1 MGRKRAAQNDGTK
14 SNKKPLLILDNENAA
29 KNALVAEFELY
40 VKRRLLDTKP
50 EKLKTE
56 LMSKTKVPRGIV
68 ASIEQQCN
76 WNAGNFGSKFR
87 SLKNIDVWHEFIR
100 TSFNNLAS
108 QVPAEVSSTS
118 EKPSSST
125 VGVASSSSKPSS
137 LRKEEIRSC
146 HKSLTSILM
155 PLIRNDNDLQSTIFA
170 TIKNTMQAVT
180 QYSQDMAAL
189 VQASIIKFVTTP
201 EADWYSSVPLPTK
214 AIDLVPSFAWRENTI
229 LNDGYLPGLPPPD
242 KPLASKLFDLRHIQ
256 HLKSCHYGRC
266 QQSNA
271 NNLVWTSL
279 DDDWTP
285 GTISPLVTTSLQ
297 AIYNNKLETDLKN
310 LFNGP
315 SFKKMVRYVLR
326 LLLRLHLA
334 PLREQRY
341 HAAKAKAAN
350 EKAKKIEAVYQ
361 SKQKQLKSKWN
372 GVRNALRRQQ
382 WELQKKT
389 EKIKLSDH
397 QRQGYEARIGHL
409 TKVLG
414 SLKEDRERLKR
425 EDCDEQAEKDTSS
438 SSKTSSGFAAEEAS
452 HNDVPDN
459 EGDDVK
465 EELDEMAVHD
475 DLNST
480 GYELDEIVTDKSNDD
495 ISARRLGTLQGILTR
510 MIYNEN
516 VSSLTEDV
524 MKSYT
529 KKLDL
534 SDKESQALKLIYSN
548 IKPFIISVDQPKYC
562 RVNLLFFGNALLR
575 LCGYHQFCMRYAPA
589 VSTGSLYAL
598 SIDAAVIYEL
608 FGKPLDMKRS
618 QGITSANEAR
628 RRKDQVF
635 GCLFDMSAINSI
647 CQKNGI
653 EFMHR
658 MDISPANDASMQGQ
672 TVKPRQISLYAQRLK
687 QEQSNPVPPST
698 PHSLDTLMTN
708 IAEKEKER
716 DRLSRTKRDCSN
728 ALMKHRQ
735 SMKNND
741 PAAQKFDDVKV
752 ERTLKNSLQQA
763 TRDVHSVQDGL
774 ANLRSTRYTLQKAE
788 EEQAKKGKKKS
799 KDKESPLPPTELKKT
814 TRVEEDPRHTILK
827 IDTNDLLISGTDYG
841 VVTLATTVT
850 HSVSDLEA
858 IKAGQMVRLGKPTL
872 ITARDISWKTGQH
885 QFNKKMKHD
894 KAKSPSGQAAQQAET
909 IVAENILSTAFNLET
924 FQDRYDRIREQTP
937 AIRAFYHQPK
947 FERRRR
953 LIAWRTKLVKTKIV
967 HSIAL
972 ITNEART
979 SMVCPYCRE
988 RIIHPRKL
996 TMGKR
1001 KLNLGTSCCANP
1013 NCACYKECKN
1023 SFGRDT
1029 LSATCIAL
1037 RAYGQLT
1044 KDPIF

>member
-1 MGRKRAAQNDGTK
+1 
-14 SNKKPLLILDNENAA
+14 
-29 KNALVAEFELY
+29 
-40 VKRRLLDTKP
+40 
-50 EKLKTE
+50 
-56 LMSKTKVPRGIV
+56 
-68 ASIEQQCN
+68 
-76 WNAGNFGSKFR
+76 
-87 SLKNIDVWHEFIR
+87 
-100 TSFNNLAS
+100 
-108 QVPAEVSSTS
+108 
-118 EKPSSST
+118 
-125 VGVASSSSKPSS
+125 
-137 LRKEEIRSC
+137 
-146 HKSLTSILM
+146 
-155 PLIRNDNDLQSTIFA
+155 
-170 TIKNTMQAVT
+170 
-180 QYSQDMAAL
+180 
-189 VQASIIKFVTTP
+189 
-201 EADWYSSVPLPTK
+201 
-214 AIDLVPSFAWRENTI
+214 
-229 LNDGYLPGLPPPD
+229 
-242 KPLASKLFDLRHIQ
+242 
-256 HLKSCHYGRC
+256 
-266 QQSNA
+266 
-271 NNLVWTSL
+271 
-279 DDDWTP
+279 
-285 GTISPLVTTSLQ
+285 
-297 AIYNNKLETDLKN
+297 
-310 LFNGP
+310 
-315 SFKKMVRYVLR
+315 
-326 LLLRLHLA
+326 
-334 PLREQRY
+334 
-341 HAAKAKAAN
+341 
-350 EKAKKIEAVYQ
+350 
-361 SKQKQLKSKWN
+361 
-372 GVRNALRRQQ
+372 
-382 WELQKKT
+382 
-389 EKIKLSDH
+389 
-397 QRQGYEARIGHL
+397 
-409 TKVLG
+409 
-414 SLKEDRERLKR
+414 
-425 EDCDEQAEKDTSS
+425 
-438 SSKTSSGFAAEEAS
+438 
-452 HNDVPDN
+452 
-459 EGDDVK
+459 
-465 EELDEMAVHD
+465 MAVHD

-618 QGITSANEAR
+618 Q
-628 RRKDQVF
+628 
-635 GCLFDMSAINSI
+635 
-647 CQKNGI
+647 
-653 EFMHR
+653 
-658 MDISPANDASMQGQ
+658 
-672 TVKPRQISLYAQRLK
+672 
-687 QEQSNPVPPST
+687 
-698 PHSLDTLMTN
+698 
-708 IAEKEKER
+708 
-716 DRLSRTKRDCSN
+716 
-728 ALMKHRQ
+728 
-735 SMKNND
+735 D

-967 HSIAL
+967 VEKKRQHPQKTL
-972 ITNEART
+972 IQAIGHAGTGT
-979 SMVCPYCRE
+979 GT
-988 RIIHPRKL
+988 RIRGI
-996 TMGKR
+996 
-1001 KLNLGTSCCANP
+1001 C
-1013 NCACYKECKN
+1013 
-1023 SFGRDT
+1023 D
-1029 LSATCIAL
+1029 
-1037 RAYGQLT
+1037 
-1044 KDPIF
+1044 

>member
-68 ASIEQQCN
+68 ASIEH
-76 WNAGNFGSKFR
+76 FGSKFR

-125 VGVASSSSKPSS
+125 VGS

-146 HKSLTSILM
+146 HKSLTSILV

-256 HLKSCHYGRC
+256 HLKSCHY
-266 QQSNA
+266 
-271 NNLVWTSL
+271 

-350 EKAKKIEAVYQ
+350 EKAKKIE
-361 SKQKQLKSKWN
+361 KQLKSKWN

-397 QRQGYEARIGHL
+397 QLQGYEARIGHL

-635 GCLFDMSAINSI
+635 GCLFDM
-647 CQKNGI
+647 
-653 EFMHR
+653 

-894 KAKSPSGQAAQQAET
+894 KAKAET